1 MKAKVSLKLSK
12 LSGSEK
18 IEKGRHMVT
27 SMTGNSNFTTPFPT
41 LANVTTAINAYE
53 TAYNAAQGGGTV
65 LTAYMHDKEVL
76 LDNILTQLGHYVES
90 SANGIESAILSA
102 GMDIK
107 GKGGNRSVGFTAAP
121 GKVSGD
127 VILHAKA
134 IGSRGAFIFEKT
146 GDVLA
151 DGTKAIDSSGW
162 QEIGVSLKANFTVSN
177 LIVGL
182 RYWFRYAA
190 VTKDGQSSWSDPISI
205 IVSL

>member
-18 IEKGRHMVT
+18 IEKGRHIVT
-27 SMTGNSNFTTPFPT
+27 SMTGNSNFTTPVPT
-41 LANVTTAINAYE
+41 LANVTVAINAYE

-90 SANGIESAILSA
+90 SANGIESVILSA
-102 GMDIK
+102 GMEIK
-107 GKGGNRSVGFTAAP
+107 GKGGNRSAGFMVVP
-121 GKVSGD
+121 GKGAGE
-127 VILHAKA
+127 VILRTKA
-134 IGSRGAFIFEKT
+134 LGNRAAFIFEKT

-151 DGTKAIDSSGW
+151 DGTKGIDASGW
-162 QEIGVSLKANFTVSN
+162 HEIGVSLKANFTVNN
-177 LIVGL
+177 LIAGL
-182 RYWFRYAA
+182 KYWFRYAA

-205 IVSL
+205 IVSA